1 MIRARGERRW
11 YLVYQAEK
19 EQFSMS
25 WPVTGGNSMF
35 VIVWKGF
42 FLNKGGIFAGTKVGD
57 HSAGDRRP
65 TPITEVRSANLN
77 PKFKAREDN

>member
-42 FLNKGGIFAGTKVGD
+42 FLNKGGIFAGTKVGGD
-57 HSAGDRRP
+57 HSPGDRRGDR
-65 TPITEVRSANLN
+65 TPDADHGSSKCRSQS
-77 PKFKAREDN
+77 EI